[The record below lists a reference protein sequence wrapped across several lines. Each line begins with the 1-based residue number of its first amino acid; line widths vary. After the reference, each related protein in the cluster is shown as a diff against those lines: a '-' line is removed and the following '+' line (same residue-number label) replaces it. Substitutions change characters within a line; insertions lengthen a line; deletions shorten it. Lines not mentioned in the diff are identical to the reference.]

1 MCEVALGTL
10 QERTRD
16 WQARFGGA
24 LGLTC
29 RELTGDS
36 EDIANLDG
44 ADIICITPEK
54 FDALTR
60 KHKDQGGMRFFGE
73 VLLGLGRLKHVRT
86 PSVACC
92 IPCKAADTVL
102 VHCRLG
108 LCSLMKCTCLA
119 RTEELR
125 SRLAAFRASA
135 LLLRHTAC
143 ST

>member
-1 MCEVALGTL
+1 MSSWQAAA

-16 WQARFGGA
+16 WDKRFGGA

-36 EDIANLDG
+36 EDVVNLDT

-73 VLLGLGRLKHVRT
+73 VKFT
-86 PSVACC
+86 
-92 IPCKAADTVL
+92 T
-102 VHCRLG
+102 
-108 LCSLMKCTCLA
+108 
-119 RTEELR
+119 
-125 SRLAAFRASA
+125 RA
-135 LLLRHTAC
+135 
-143 ST
+143 